1 MSKNNIGTPYDD
13 VFRTLVN
20 DCTSL
25 IIPVVNEVFGEHYTG
40 EEKITFLPGEHIMN
54 QQGTNTKE
62 KITDSCFEIHGITTK
77 RYHIECQ
84 STEDHTMLV
93 RMFEYDSQIALDNGE
108 ITGGCLT
115 LTFPYS
121 AVMYLRHTKNTP
133 DTLTVK
139 INTPGGEI
147 SYEMPV
153 IKAQKYTIDEIFDRQ
168 LLFLIPF
175 YIFTYEKNFDEYE
188 SNENKLE
195 ELKKEYA
202 DIRIRLEELSKV
214 GIISEY
220 VKCTLVSMSNKVIE
234 NIASRYA
241 KVRKEVTS
249 VMGGKIL
256 EYEAKTILQ
265 RGIQEGRQVGRQ
277 EGIQEGRLESY
288 AELVKDGILPVEEA
302 AKRLHMKVEE
312 LKKYLDT

>member
-1 MSKNNIGTPYDD
+1 M
-13 VFRTLVN
+13 
-20 DCTSL
+20 
-25 IIPVVNEVFGEHYTG
+25 
-40 EEKITFLPGEHIMN
+40 
-54 QQGTNTKE
+54 
-62 KITDSCFEIHGITTK
+62 
-77 RYHIECQ
+77 
-84 STEDHTMLV
+84 
-93 RMFEYDSQIALDNGE
+93 
-108 ITGGCLT
+108 
-115 LTFPYS
+115 TFPYS

-139 INTPGGEI
+139 IKTPGGEI

-153 IKAQKYTIDEIFDRQ
+153 IKAQKYTIDEIFGRH

-175 YIFTYEKNFDEYE
+175 YSFTYEKNLDEYE

-202 DIRIRLEELSKV
+202 DIRKRLEELSQT
-214 GIISEY
+214 GRISEY

-241 KVRKEVTS
+241 RVRKEVTS

-265 RGIQEGRQVGRQ
+265 RGIQEGRQAGMQEGRQ
-277 EGIQEGRLESY
+277 VGIQEGRLESY

-302 AKRLHMKVEE
+302 AKRLHMKEEE